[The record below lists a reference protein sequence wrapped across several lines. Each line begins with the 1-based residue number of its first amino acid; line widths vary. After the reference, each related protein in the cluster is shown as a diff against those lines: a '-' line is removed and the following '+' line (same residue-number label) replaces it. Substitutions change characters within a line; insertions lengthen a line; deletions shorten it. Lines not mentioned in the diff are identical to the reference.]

1 MTPTST
7 KSSGPVIPDN
17 MVLEDILQ
25 IMSDAPSNPVTIQN
39 SKSKVIGKIEI
50 TNLIEGMKRPESQGT
65 NITG

>member
-1 MTPTST
+1 
-7 KSSGPVIPDN
+7 
-17 MVLEDILQ
+17 
-25 IMSDAPSNPVTIQN
+25 MSDAPSKPVTIQN